1 MKRVLHFLLLFV
13 PVLLLTL
20 YLSGDL
26 RRLARLPQKKPIER
40 PDEELPLVETERG
53 YLLRSVG
60 NWSVQRYARDS
71 LRLLWSAKG
80 SSAFV
85 LDEETFA
92 VQDIE
97 TTFVEYDDSGN
108 LRWKSRITADEARV
122 WMGDGAS
129 YLAELTGE
137 VLAWAETT
145 LHQAETVHLK
155 TESLKIKVT
164 SGKKKRSAELRTDSP
179 VTMRIGETEVSGK
192 GLRAHSALRRV
203 VVNEDVSVRCRSEE
217 GDVVRAKGN
226 CLGLR
231 QREDGTYELRMA
243 PNVSIDYEPT
253 GGKTPSMRVSGSLLR
268 LQLSSRGGLL
278 GGEVTGNVVLFREG
292 KPLIYAK
299 EAVYVVAMRRI
310 TLHGSPTVM
319 FTDGRNELFAKEA
332 VCEMPKGDEKRL
344 ILHFIDDVVAKL
356 ATRHREKERRWLL
369 TTTHATL
376 ILTREGETAEWYVK
390 TVDCPDTVVMENIGG
405 RTRIETSSLKV
416 SLSEQGIF
424 EGCVGKDF
432 RIEMEGMS
440 AGGEN
445 LRVVE
450 GGRTLT
456 LEGSVSAELMREE
469 GRLLTDCEELKV
481 RLKEDGTLRSADAS
495 GVERCIIEHRDI
507 KGVSVETKRLFY
519 DAETAALTFGKD
531 KVRLKS
537 AEDVFDI
544 SSLKLDVDKRVVVG
558 GATEGIMH
566 AREMELK
573 VSADSVRLTLGVDGL
588 RSVELKGDVRVVTDD
603 LSISSANLTYDS
615 VTQEASMKD
624 VRLKSHKGMS
634 LVASAC
640 KVYLP
645 LRRAVFT
652 GKPKAE
658 GTQDSKRW
666 GVTADRMVLVYKGVE
681 GRADSLSALYAEGA
695 VEASLKD
702 KEEKTE
708 LACSRCVYLRRD
720 GKITV
725 TGSPAVL
732 KREGVVVRE
741 ASILYDIEKGV
752 IETGPNIKGYDWEV
766 DPLKFRKK

>member
-13 PVLLLTL
+13 PILLLTL

-40 PDEELPLVETERG
+40 PGEELPLVETESG
-53 YLLRSVG
+53 YFLRSVG
-60 NWSVQRYARDS
+60 NWSVQRYARDG
-71 LRLLWSAKG
+71 LRLLWSARG
-80 SSAFV
+80 SSALV

-97 TTFVEYDDSGN
+97 TTFIEYDEGGD
-108 LRWKSRITADEARV
+108 LRWRSRITADGARV
-122 WMGDGAS
+122 WTADGAS

-145 LHQAETVHLK
+145 LPEAETVHLQ

-179 VTMRIGETEVSGK
+179 VTMKIGETEVSGK
-192 GLRAHSALRRV
+192 GLRAHSALKRV
-203 VVNEDVSVRCRSEE
+203 VISEDVSIKCRSGE
-217 GDVVRAKGN
+217 GDVVQAKGN

-231 QREDGTYELRMA
+231 QREDGTYELRIA
-243 PNVSIDYEPT
+243 PNVSIDYEPA
-253 GGKTPSMRVSGSLLR
+253 GDKTPSLRVSGSLLR

-278 GGEVTGNVVLFREG
+278 GGKVTGNVVLFREG

-319 FTDGRNELFAKEA
+319 FTDGKNELFAKEA
-332 VCEMPKGDEKRL
+332 VCEMPKGAEKRL

-356 ATRHREKERRWLL
+356 ATHYREKKRRWLL

-376 ILTREGETAEWYVK
+376 ILTKEAETTEWYVK
-390 TVDCPDTVVMENIGG
+390 TVGCPETVVMENIGG
-405 RTRIETSSLKV
+405 RTRIETSSLNV

-424 EGCVGKDF
+424 EGCTGKDF

-440 AGGEN
+440 AGGKR
-445 LRVVE
+445 LKVAE

-456 LEGSVSAELMREE
+456 LEEGVSAELKREE
-469 GRLLTDCEELKV
+469 GRLLTDCAELKV
-481 RLKEDGTLRSADAS
+481 SLRENGTLRSADAS
-495 GVERCIIEHRDI
+495 GVERCIIEHRDM
-507 KGVSVETKRLFY
+507 KRVSVETKTLSY
-519 DAETAALTFGKD
+519 DAETAALTFGKE

-544 SSLKLDVDKRVVVG
+544 SSLKLDVGKRVAVG
-558 GATEGIMH
+558 GATEGTMH
-566 AREMELK
+566 ARKMELN
-573 VSADSVRLTLGVDGL
+573 VSADRIRLTLGVDGP
-588 RSVELKGDVRVVTDD
+588 RSMELKGNVRVTTND
-603 LSISSANLTYDS
+603 LSISSASLAYNS
-615 VTQEASMKD
+615 VTQEASMKE
-624 VRLKSHKGMS
+624 VKLKSHKGVS
-634 LVASAC
+634 LAASAC
-640 KVYLP
+640 RVYLP

-658 GTQDSKRW
+658 GREDSRRW
-666 GVTADRMVLVYKGVE
+666 SITAERMVLVYESLE
-681 GRADSLSALYAEGA
+681 GSVDSLSALYAEGS
-695 VEASLKD
+695 VEASL
-702 KEEKTE
+702 EEKNEKMQLT
-708 LACSRCVYLRRD
+708 CSRCLYLRRD
-720 GKITV
+720 GRITI

-732 KREGVVVRE
+732 IREGVVVRE
-741 ASILYDIEKGV
+741 ESILYDIKKRV
-752 IETGPNIKGYDWEV
+752 LETGPNIKGYDWEV